1 MQSDEF
7 DKPLIF
13 RNALLAF
20 ARYWRTV
27 IATILLLTTLAG
39 VYALL
44 AEPVFEAEVTMIAM
58 DEDDGASTSMPS
70 GLASIAAGA
79 GVSLESDNYLRIV
92 SLATLQSR
100 SFIKSFID
108 NAGLLPVL
116 FTDDWDATDDRWKDE
131 APTINDAYELYAEE
145 IMSVS
150 QDFQTGL
157 TTLGIRWRDPHE
169 AADWANS
176 LVEALNHEM
185 RQRAIT
191 EAEESI
197 AYLQMERES
206 TSVLGVQKAIHDLIE
221 TQLNRKMQANVRN
234 EYAFRVID
242 PATAPDADDPV
253 FPKLVLLLCA
263 GALLGLILGIAIA
276 VVRDF
281 SSLRTATPQAA

>member
-1 MQSDEF
+1 MASNETG
-7 DKPLIF
+7 KPMIF
-13 RNALLAF
+13 RNAIGAF
-20 ARYWRTV
+20 ARYWKTV
-27 IATILLLTTLAG
+27 FGTAVLMTLLAG
-39 VYALL
+39 AYAIV
-44 AEPVFEAEVTMIAM
+44 AEPVFEAEITMIAM
-58 DEDDGASTSMPS
+58 DEDDSGSSSMPS

-100 SFIKSFID
+100 SFIKSFIE

-116 FTDDWDATDDRWKDE
+116 YAHKWDAGQGRWDDDK
-131 APTINDAYELYAEE
+131 PTINDAHELFADE

-157 TTLGIRWRDPHE
+157 TTLGIRWRDPHQATE
-169 AADWANS
+169 WANA
-176 LVEALNHEM
+176 LVDSLNHVM
-185 RQRAIT
+185 RQRAIS

-206 TSVLGVQKAIHDLIE
+206 TSVIGVQQAIHDLIE
-221 TQLNRKMQANVRN
+221 TQLNRKMRANVRN

-242 PATAPDADDPV
+242 PATAPDLDDPV
-253 FPKLVLLLCA
+253 FPQLVLLLCA
-263 GALLGLILGIAIA
+263 GALVGLMLGVAIV

-281 SSLRTATPQAA
+281 SSQHTATTQGA